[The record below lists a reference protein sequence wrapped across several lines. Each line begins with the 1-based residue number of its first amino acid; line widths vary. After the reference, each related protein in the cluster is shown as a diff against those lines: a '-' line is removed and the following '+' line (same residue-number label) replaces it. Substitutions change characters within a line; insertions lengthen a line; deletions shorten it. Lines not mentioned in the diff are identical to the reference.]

1 MISLRQAVLD
11 DVPALEQLIPES
23 VRELQKA
30 DYTPE
35 QMAGA
40 LGTVFGVDRQLIRD
54 GSYFVMEDVARTQV
68 AQLPRGLERP
78 AVIACGGWS
87 RRRTPFG
94 SDHAPAK
101 DDTELDP
108 SREAAKIRAFF
119 VHPSYA
125 RQGLGTRLLDACEA
139 AARAHGFTRLEL
151 TATLTGEHLY
161 ARYGFEAGERFTV
174 PLPNGA
180 ALPVV
185 KMYKTLA

>member
-1 MISLRQAVLD
+1 MISLRQAVPD
-11 DVPALEQLIPES
+11 DVPALERLIPES
-23 VRELQKA
+23 VLALQKA

-54 GSYFVMEDVARTQV
+54 GSYFVMEDVA
-68 AQLPRGLERP
+68 LPRGLGRP

-125 RQGLGTRLLDACEA
+125 RQGLGTRLLNACEG
-139 AARAHGFTRLEL
+139 AARARGFTRLEL